1 MAECVIDSKPMNLCN
16 ITVIFA
22 SASVTLA
29 LHIKSFE
36 VTAAYFMLYKT
47 SNQAMDVSVELLN
60 IVVAITLLGLLH
72 A

>member
-1 MAECVIDSKPMNLCN
+1 MAECVIDSKPMNLYN
-16 ITVIFA
+16 ITGIFA
-22 SASVTLA
+22 SASVTRA

>member
-1 MAECVIDSKPMNLCN
+1 MIDSKPMNLYN
-16 ITVIFA
+16 ITGIFA
-22 SASVTLA
+22 TASVTRA
-29 LHIKSFE
+29 IHIKYFE
-36 VTAAYFMLYKT
+36 VTAAYFMLYKA